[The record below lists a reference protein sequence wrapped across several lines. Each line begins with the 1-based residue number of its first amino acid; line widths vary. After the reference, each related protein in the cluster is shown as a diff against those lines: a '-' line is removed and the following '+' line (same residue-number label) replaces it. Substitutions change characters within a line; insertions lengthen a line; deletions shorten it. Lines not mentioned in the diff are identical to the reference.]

1 MSNTIFLQDNI
12 SKYGYNHNIHN
23 ISTYITIF
31 QVSRCMA
38 LVTIFWGNCTIC
50 AHYCPTTTQ
59 KVGKNLGNFASNLRS
74 AHPVSPNH
82 CCSGSSKRNIVCRF
96 REIQFSNTKK
106 YSCQIQRNTET
117 DTCDTQLTTIARP
130 QLKSLDRIWGTLS
143 PTYDELIL
151 LLQLNPTALW
161 AIPCQ

>member
-1 MSNTIFLQDNI
+1 MSNTIFL
-12 SKYGYNHNIHN
+12 
-23 ISTYITIF
+23 
-31 QVSRCMA
+31 
-38 LVTIFWGNCTIC
+38 NCTIC

-74 AHPVSPNH
+74 AYPLSPNN
-82 CCSGSSKRNIVCRF
+82 CCSGTSKRNIVVRF

-117 DTCDTQLTTIARP
+117 DKCDTQVTTIARP
-130 QLKSLDRIWGTLS
+130 QLKSLDGIWGTLS

-151 LLQLNPTALW
+151 FLQLTICCSGSSKRNTV
-161 AIPCQ
+161 C